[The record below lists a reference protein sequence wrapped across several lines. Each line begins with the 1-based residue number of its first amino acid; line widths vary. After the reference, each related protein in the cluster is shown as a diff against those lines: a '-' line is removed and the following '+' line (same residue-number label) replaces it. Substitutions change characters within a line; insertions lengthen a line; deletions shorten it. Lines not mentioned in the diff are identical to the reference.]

1 MDRTSISSRLD
12 EDETVAPVVAH
23 PEVSRWILK

>member
-23 PEVSRWILK
+23 PEVSR